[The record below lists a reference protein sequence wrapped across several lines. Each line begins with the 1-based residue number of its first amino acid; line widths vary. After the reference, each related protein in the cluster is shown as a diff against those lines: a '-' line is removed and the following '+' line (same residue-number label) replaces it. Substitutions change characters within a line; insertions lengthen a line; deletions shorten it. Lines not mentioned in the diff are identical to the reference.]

1 MAGMGIAG
9 SAHTPS
15 RAPKAMQHTAKPAR
29 AHAAIAL
36 WAAPMK
42 RTTGQDRSITRHW
55 RPATQAVRGG
65 TWRSEMGETSE
76 ALFLTSGYSYDDAA
90 TVAARFAG
98 EEEGMTYSRLQ
109 NPTVQMLEER
119 IALLEG
125 AQACR
130 AQASGMAAMTT
141 ALLCQLSAGDHI
153 VAAKAAF
160 GSCRWLVDN
169 LLPRFG
175 ISGTTI
181 DAGDNAAWE
190 AAIRPNTKVFF
201 FESPANPTMDVVDME
216 AICTVARKHGIVTV
230 VDNAFATSALQ
241 KPMEFGADVVA
252 YSATKMMD
260 GQGRV
265 LAGAVCGSTEFIDGV
280 LLPFQRNTG
289 PNIAPFNAW
298 VVLKGLETLDLRIFR
313 QSENALKVA
322 TFLETRVPRVLYPY
336 LPSHPQHALAK
347 KQMKAGGSILSIE
360 LDGGRAEAHALLD
373 ALELIDI
380 SNNIGD
386 SRSLMCHPASSTHHG
401 VGAETRA
408 DMGVGENM
416 LRLNV
421 GLEDP
426 QDVIDDLDQA
436 LRKVGL

>member
-1 MAGMGIAG
+1 
-9 SAHTPS
+9 
-15 RAPKAMQHTAKPAR
+15 
-29 AHAAIAL
+29 
-36 WAAPMK
+36 MK
-42 RTTGQDRSITRHW
+42 RTTGQDRSITAQW

-76 ALFLTSGYSYDDAA
+76 ALFLTSGYTYDDAA

-98 EEEGMTYSRLQ
+98 EEDGMTYSRLQ
-109 NPTVQMLEER
+109 NPTVAMLEER

-125 AQACR
+125 AEACR

-141 ALLCQLSAGDHI
+141 ALLCQLSAGDHV

-160 GSCRWLVDN
+160 GSCRWLIDN

-175 ISGTTI
+175 ITGTTI
-181 DAGDNAAWE
+181 DASDNAAWE

-201 FESPANPTMDVVDME
+201 FESPANPTMDVVDLE
-216 AICTVARKHGIVTV
+216 FVCTLARAHGITTV

-241 KPMEFGADVVA
+241 RPLDFGADVVA

-265 LAGAVCGSTEFIDGV
+265 LAGAVCGSAEFINSK

-298 VVLKGLETLDLRIFR
+298 VVLKGLETLDLRIRR

-322 TFLETRVPRVLYPY
+322 QFVEPRVPRLLYPY
-336 LPSHPQHALAK
+336 LPSHPQHALAL
-347 KQMKAGGSILSIE
+347 KQMKAGGTIFSLE
-360 LDGGRAEAHALLD
+360 LDGGRAQAHALLD
-373 ALELIDI
+373 ALKLVDI

-401 VGAETRA
+401 VGPETRA
-408 DMGVGENM
+408 DMGVTEGM

-426 QDVIDDLDQA
+426 DDVIEDLDQA
-436 LRKVGL
+436 LRAAGL